1 MIQFLTHPEID
12 KEKWD
17 RCLHSCAYARI
28 YAFSWYLDRV
38 HPQWHALIYG
48 DYEAVFPLPIKNKY
62 GIRYVCR
69 PPFCQ
74 QLGLY
79 SKNPEIGNRLGEF
92 IEAMPSHIRWGHYP
106 LNAHNV
112 VDNSLLS
119 NSFKVHARS
128 NYELS
133 LNASYE
139 EIKNQFKKNTQRNLD
154 KVSQA
159 LVIQDQLPYPHLIEL
174 KRANEQSPIS
184 PEGYKRLAQIM
195 EKGLLLRKAACW
207 GVWDSSGTRLLA
219 GAYILKGPKHLVYLL
234 AASSKEGKEE
244 RAMFLL
250 INKLISQYAGRDLS
264 LDFEGSDIS
273 GLARFYQ
280 GFGAQNHPYQQLEI
294 QRLPKWLTGAKSR
307 IFPKK

>member
-1 MIQFLTHPEID
+1 MIQFLAHREID

-17 RCLHSCAYARI
+17 HCLYSCSYARI
-28 YAFSWYLDRV
+28 YAFSWYLDLV

-79 SKNPEIGNRLGEF
+79 SENPELGTRLGEF
-92 IEAMPSHIRWGHYP
+92 IAAMPSHIRWGHYP

-112 VDNSLLS
+112 ANDSLLQ
-119 NSFKVHARS
+119 NSIKAHSRS

-133 LNASYE
+133 LEASYE
-139 EIKNQFKKNTQRNLD
+139 DIKKRFKKNTQRNLD
-154 KVSQA
+154 KVSHT
-159 LVIQDQLPYPHLIEL
+159 LIIQDRLPYSHLIEL
-174 KRANEQSPIS
+174 KQANEQSPIS
-184 PEGYKRLAQIM
+184 SEGYQKLSQVM
-195 EKGLLLRKAACW
+195 EKGLDMRKAACW
-207 GVWDSSGTRLLA
+207 GVWDSSGTQLLA
-219 GAYILKGPKHLVYLL
+219 GAYVLKGPNHLVYLL
-234 AASSKEGKEE
+234 AASSQKGKEE

-250 INKLISQYAGRDLS
+250 IDKLIAQYAGRSLS
-264 LDFEGSDIS
+264 LDFEGSDIP

-280 GFGAQNHPYQQLEI
+280 GFGAQNYPYLQLEI
-294 QRLPKWLTGAKSR
+294 RRLPKWLTAVKSR
-307 IFPKK
+307 IFPQK